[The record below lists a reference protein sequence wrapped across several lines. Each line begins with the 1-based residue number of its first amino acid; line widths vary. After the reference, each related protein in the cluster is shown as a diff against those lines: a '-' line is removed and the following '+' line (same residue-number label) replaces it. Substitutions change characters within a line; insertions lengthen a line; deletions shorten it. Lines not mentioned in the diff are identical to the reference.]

1 MGYATHVSPAWRE
14 RALSIVTSKGRLY
27 TVRGK
32 YHSLRVFTKDRA
44 EVLLLCSVFGGGFY
58 MQGVGYIWVVGKKKT
73 LITIL
78 GEHYGETKV
87 QVVVSTSDNS
97 VG

>member
-1 MGYATHVSPAWRE
+1 MGYAAHVSPAWRE
-14 RALSIVTSKGRLY
+14 KALNIVTAKGRLY

-58 MQGVGYIWVVGKKKT
+58 MQGVGYIWVVGKRKT
-73 LITIL
+73 LRDIL
-78 GEHYGETKV
+78 GEHYGKTKTE
-87 QVVVSTSDNS
+87 VVVTIGDNS